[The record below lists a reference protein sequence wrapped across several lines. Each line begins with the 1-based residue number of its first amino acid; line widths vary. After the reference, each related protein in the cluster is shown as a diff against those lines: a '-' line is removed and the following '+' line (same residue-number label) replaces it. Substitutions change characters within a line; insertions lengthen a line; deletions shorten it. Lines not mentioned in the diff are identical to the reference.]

1 MGVEL
6 SSGCV
11 VVFMSRF
18 GGDCGNGV
26 FFTDCANAAD
36 NFRPR
41 DCLDVG
47 VGDLQQVCVEVVHV
61 HEAHDAQDVRHYL
74 PYVECGEED
83 EEEERESREFGD
95 ASVNDHVGEMSD
107 LLVPKLG
114 IVDAP

>member
-1 MGVEL
+1 
-6 SSGCV
+6 
-11 VVFMSRF
+11 
-18 GGDCGNGV
+18 
-26 FFTDCANAAD
+26 
-36 NFRPR
+36 
-41 DCLDVG
+41 
-47 VGDLQQVCVEVVHV
+47 
-61 HEAHDAQDVRHYL
+61 L